1 MTLPRPRVFIA
12 CGVVLAVMGLS
23 MMILSHGDLTPA
35 DGAAIENT
43 HTEPDVLFQPVEG
56 MVRPDFSIADLDGR
70 MRSISEWDG
79 KVVLINFWATWCL
92 PCLTEIPELLEL
104 QNNYGEQGLQVIGIA
119 LQKPEEVSSF
129 VAEHN
134 MTYPV
139 MAGRP
144 RSLSLPKVMVTASGA
159 LPYTA
164 IINRDG
170 TVAFTRAGPIS
181 REEVQDLIEDLLM

>member
-139 MAGRP
+139 MAGEAEVIVIAESYGNRI
-144 RSLSLPKVMVTASGA
+144 GA